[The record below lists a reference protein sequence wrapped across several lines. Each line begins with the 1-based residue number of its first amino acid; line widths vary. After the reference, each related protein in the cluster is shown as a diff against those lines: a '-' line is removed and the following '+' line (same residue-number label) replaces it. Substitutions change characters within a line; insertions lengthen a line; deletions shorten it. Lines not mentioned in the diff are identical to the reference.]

1 MLKLDEYKFSKYN
14 HKILL
19 ENKLYLYNAYSGG
32 FFLCNDL
39 LKNTFINISFGT
51 DSTTVLKEL
60 PEYYISELKRGSFI
74 IDKDLDELKLI
85 KSKHYL
91 ARFGNRNV
99 LSLTLI
105 PTHACTLVS
114 AGWYS

>member
-74 IDKDLDELKLI
+74 IDKDLDEVFFR
-85 KSKHYL
+85 SKHSKASWNHFNHPYKL
-91 ARFGNRNV
+91 LFIKQITK
-99 LSLTLI
+99 L
-105 PTHACTLVS
+105 
-114 AGWYS
+114 